1 VRARVF
7 ARTTVTA
14 ARGIGQSTWA
24 RQRMGG
30 DVYFG
35 GCSEGTDF
43 FFFFFF
49 FFFLVRAWRALSPT
63 KNQERAYFSV
73 RCFWLKG
80 DEESRFRNGGVT
92 LVL

>member
-1 VRARVF
+1 MRARVF

-49 FFFLVRAWRALSPT
+49 FFFSSGVEGVESHEKSRASLFFCSLFLVEGGRR
-63 KNQERAYFSV
+63 
-73 RCFWLKG
+73 
-80 DEESRFRNGGVT
+80 ESIS
-92 LVL
+92 

>member
-1 VRARVF
+1 MRARVF

-35 GCSEGTDF
+35 GCSEGTD
-43 FFFFFF
+43 
-49 FFFLVRAWRALSPT
+49 FFLVRAWRALSPT